1 MADWEERVRV
11 AAQRAKKQAE
21 RAAPIAKRRAE
32 QAATVAQEQ
41 AVRGK
46 AVVERRLAA
55 RQAEAEERRRWYLTE
70 SGPVYTAGYPDE
82 AAMRAGIQAA
92 SEHGWRV
99 EKHRNGARTPRP
111 APWLHGHARESSPE
125 PRTGARSLPCDLPQD
140 RDRESRTTHAGLP
153 AGLGA
158 SQRW

>member
-32 QAATVAQEQ
+32 QAGTVAQEQ

-46 AVVERRLAA
+46 AVVERRLAE

-99 EKHRNGARTPRP
+99 ESTATV
-111 APWLHGHARESSPE
+111 PE
-125 PRTGARSLPCDLPQD
+125 RRVPLLGFTATLANQALNRVLE
-140 RDRESRTTHAGLP
+140 RDRFLVTFRKTETESPGPPTP
-153 AGLGA
+153 ASPPG
-158 SQRW
+158 